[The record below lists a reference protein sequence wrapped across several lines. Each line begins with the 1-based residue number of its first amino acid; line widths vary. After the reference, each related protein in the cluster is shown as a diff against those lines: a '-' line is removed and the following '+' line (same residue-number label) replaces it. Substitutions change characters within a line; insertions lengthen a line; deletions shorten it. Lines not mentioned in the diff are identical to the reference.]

1 MGRAFEAAAGLIL
14 LGCAGLLGE
23 VAWSIVAE
31 APMPVLNDQDLVA
44 PQAPGA
50 EPQAGVTA
58 ARDLTRHLPLAGM
71 PDAAERDPDACRRLE
86 GYVVDA
92 VHELRVRGKKPPF
105 APELLKSALDSQQC
119 AVSASGVAEILGH
132 LGAAYAEAG
141 LEVASPMVVAQ

>member
-1 MGRAFEAAAGLIL
+1 MGRLFELCAGLIL

-23 VAWSIVAE
+23 VAWSIVSE
-31 APMPVLNDQDLVA
+31 APMPTLSDNAMAA
-44 PQAPGA
+44 PQAVGA

-71 PDAAERDPDACRRLE
+71 PDAPERDPDACRRLE

-105 APELLKSALDSQQC
+105 APDLLKKSLDSQQC
-119 AVSASGVAEILGH
+119 GVDSAGVAEILGH
-132 LGAAYAEAG
+132 LSAAYVEAG
-141 LEVASPMVVAQ
+141 LEVAAPMVSPQ